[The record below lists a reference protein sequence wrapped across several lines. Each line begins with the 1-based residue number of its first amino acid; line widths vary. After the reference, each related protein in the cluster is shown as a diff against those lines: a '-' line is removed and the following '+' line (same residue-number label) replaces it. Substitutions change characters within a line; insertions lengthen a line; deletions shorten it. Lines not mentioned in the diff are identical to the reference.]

1 MSTTFHPTP
10 TNSFRRMKFDFN
22 TLQEEDS
29 PYPEV
34 RASVSNIDDPDM
46 PALTIRMWFI
56 GLFLSSLGR
65 YVTPPPL
72 PQYLIASLFVTAV
85 P

>member
-1 MSTTFHPTP
+1 
-10 TNSFRRMKFDFN
+10 MKFDFN

-46 PALTIRMWFI
+46 PALTIRMWVI
-56 GLFLSSLGR
+56 GLFLSCLGR
-65 YVTPPPL
+65 
-72 PQYLIASLFVTAV
+72 
-85 P
+85 